1 MSGWGGGL
9 AEHMVVPAS
18 CVKPLPDNISLEVGA
33 LIEPLAVGW
42 HAVDISPYK
51 DGDAALVLGGGPIGL
66 AVVQALA
73 GKGCKKIIVSEVSG
87 RRRQFAQQF
96 GAHHVIDPTAVD
108 VVEEV
113 DRLTGGEGAD
123 VGFDAAGVQVAVDS
137 AFKAIKARCTLVNIA
152 VWEKRAALQM
162 NDVVFRE
169 RAYMGV

>member
-1 MSGWGGGL
+1 
-9 AEHMVVPAS
+9 
-18 CVKPLPDNISLEVGA
+18 
-33 LIEPLAVGW
+33 
-42 HAVDISPYK
+42 
-51 DGDAALVLGGGPIGL
+51 
-66 AVVQALA
+66 
-73 GKGCKKIIVSEVSG
+73 
-87 RRRQFAQQF
+87 
-96 GAHHVIDPTAVD
+96 VIDPTAVD

-137 AFKAIKARCTLVNIA
+137 AFKAIKARGTLVNIA